1 MIVHCGDIS
10 LSPPKDSVIFYSQL
24 HDLLLTEK
32 EKQRPFIRESIS
44 NFRVLTITTV
54 TKDKTE
60 QLHSIMFTYWCLF
73 EESLIPSC
81 EFEISSRATL
91 TFFRSIS
98 KNSEY
103 FPQLALFR
111 ACPCCNNLPPSSTAL
126 LNFSAAR
133 RFSASSFF
141 RALSWRSCVY
151 SWLGRES
158 IRMSMSWA
166 VLAMSVENSAPLSL
180 SACR

>member
-60 QLHSIMFTYWCLF
+60 QLHSIMFTY
-73 EESLIPSC
+73 
-81 EFEISSRATL
+81 
-91 TFFRSIS
+91 
-98 KNSEY
+98 
-103 FPQLALFR
+103 
-111 ACPCCNNLPPSSTAL
+111 
-126 LNFSAAR
+126 
-133 RFSASSFF
+133 
-141 RALSWRSCVY
+141 
-151 SWLGRES
+151 
-158 IRMSMSWA
+158 
-166 VLAMSVENSAPLSL
+166 
-180 SACR
+180 